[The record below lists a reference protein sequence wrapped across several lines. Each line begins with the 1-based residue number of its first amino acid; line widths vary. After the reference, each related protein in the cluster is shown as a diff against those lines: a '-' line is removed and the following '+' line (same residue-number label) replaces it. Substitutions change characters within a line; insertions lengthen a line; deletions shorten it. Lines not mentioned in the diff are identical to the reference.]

1 MCMDSVRVAPL
12 LFRDATSLESPWWS
26 NGASDEVAL
35 ASLARSL
42 RWSHVALSERRL
54 SPHDR
59 RHVSMYAC
67 MVWYGMALYRI
78 VLYCVL
84 SCIAMLYYLYA
95 CMHVCRYACLYA
107 CMPRACVRMCVC
119 ACACLLNLFISDR
132 NNRVFVNICA
142 SSGALE
148 LLGTVPFVAGVTGT
162 GLTGFVSLPDSR
174 RTWKSSTNSKPTTS

>member
-1 MCMDSVRVAPL
+1 MCLSTIHNMYIDIQYHMCMDRVRVAPL

-84 SCIAMLYYLYA
+84 SCIAMLYYVYA
-95 CMHVCRYACLYA
+95 CMHVCLYAACL
-107 CMPRACVRMCVC
+107 CACVRVPVYWT
-119 ACACLLNLFISDR
+119 LFISDT
-132 NNRVFVNICA
+132 
-142 SSGALE
+142 L
-148 LLGTVPFVAGVTGT
+148 
-162 GLTGFVSLPDSR
+162 
-174 RTWKSSTNSKPTTS
+174 W